1 MDVIYDHYFNI
12 IYNWSVKKTNN
23 REDAEDLT
31 NSIFLA
37 IFEYLNKDIEVKKIE
52 NLIWKIARNI
62 WCTKAK
68 KYIKEK
74 NNISYDE
81 TYEYGYEDITIDKI
95 IYKEIINEID
105 NYNLSENEIK
115 VFKLY
120 YIKDLSIKE
129 IKEKCSNYIIKTIF
143 IGGGTPS
150 YLETKELEKLL
161 KVIKNLN
168 LSKDIEYSME
178 CNPGTL
184 TKEKL
189 MVMKKSG
196 VNRISF
202 GLQSCNNKL
211 LKEIGRIHTFEEF
224 LENYNLAR
232 DIGFEN
238 INVDLMYGLP
248 NLTVDLWKE
257 TLEKVCDLRPD
268 HISAYSLIIE
278 EGTAFYSLYNKNKLN
293 LPSED
298 DERIMDKLTKDILKE
313 RGYHQYEISNYAK
326 EGYECIYNIQ
336 IMEEKQ
342 SNYALGAGSISKFVY
357 VDEDRIERVENVKN
371 VEQYIDRVDEMIERK
386 RKEIYQNV
394 N

>member
-129 IKEKCSNYIIKTIF
+129 IKEKLNITESSIKYYLYINDKSLNYD
-143 IGGGTPS
+143 S
-150 YLETKELEKLL
+150 S
-161 KVIKNLN
+161 VI
-168 LSKDIEYSME
+168 SHFS
-178 CNPGTL
+178 
-184 TKEKL
+184 
-189 MVMKKSG
+189 
-196 VNRISF
+196 
-202 GLQSCNNKL
+202 
-211 LKEIGRIHTFEEF
+211 
-224 LENYNLAR
+224 
-232 DIGFEN
+232 
-238 INVDLMYGLP
+238 
-248 NLTVDLWKE
+248 
-257 TLEKVCDLRPD
+257 
-268 HISAYSLIIE
+268 
-278 EGTAFYSLYNKNKLN
+278 
-293 LPSED
+293 
-298 DERIMDKLTKDILKE
+298 
-313 RGYHQYEISNYAK
+313 
-326 EGYECIYNIQ
+326 
-336 IMEEKQ
+336 
-342 SNYALGAGSISKFVY
+342 
-357 VDEDRIERVENVKN
+357 
-371 VEQYIDRVDEMIERK
+371 
-386 RKEIYQNV
+386 
-394 N
+394 

>member
-81 TYEYGYEDITIDKI
+81 TYEYCYEDITIDKI

-129 IKEKCSNYIIKTIF
+129 IKEKLNITESSIKY
-143 IGGGTPS
+143 
-150 YLETKELEKLL
+150 YLF
-161 KVIKNLN
+161 NAR
-168 LSKDIEYSME
+168 
-178 CNPGTL
+178 
-184 TKEKL
+184 
-189 MVMKKSG
+189 KK
-196 VNRISF
+196 I
-202 GLQSCNNKL
+202 
-211 LKEIGRIHTFEEF
+211 
-224 LENYNLAR
+224 
-232 DIGFEN
+232 
-238 INVDLMYGLP
+238 
-248 NLTVDLWKE
+248 
-257 TLEKVCDLRPD
+257 
-268 HISAYSLIIE
+268 
-278 EGTAFYSLYNKNKLN
+278 
-293 LPSED
+293 
-298 DERIMDKLTKDILKE
+298 KE
-313 RGYHQYEISNYAK
+313 R
-326 EGYECIYNIQ
+326 YN
-336 IMEEKQ
+336 
-342 SNYALGAGSISKFVY
+342 
-357 VDEDRIERVENVKN
+357 D
-371 VEQYIDRVDEMIERK
+371 
-386 RKEIYQNV
+386 
-394 N
+394 

>member
-129 IKEKCSNYIIKTIF
+129 IKEKLNITESSIKY
-143 IGGGTPS
+143 
-150 YLETKELEKLL
+150 YLF
-161 KVIKNLN
+161 NAR
-168 LSKDIEYSME
+168 
-178 CNPGTL
+178 
-184 TKEKL
+184 
-189 MVMKKSG
+189 KK
-196 VNRISF
+196 I
-202 GLQSCNNKL
+202 
-211 LKEIGRIHTFEEF
+211 
-224 LENYNLAR
+224 
-232 DIGFEN
+232 
-238 INVDLMYGLP
+238 
-248 NLTVDLWKE
+248 
-257 TLEKVCDLRPD
+257 
-268 HISAYSLIIE
+268 
-278 EGTAFYSLYNKNKLN
+278 
-293 LPSED
+293 
-298 DERIMDKLTKDILKE
+298 KE
-313 RGYHQYEISNYAK
+313 R
-326 EGYECIYNIQ
+326 YN
-336 IMEEKQ
+336 
-342 SNYALGAGSISKFVY
+342 
-357 VDEDRIERVENVKN
+357 D
-371 VEQYIDRVDEMIERK
+371 
-386 RKEIYQNV
+386 
-394 N
+394 

>member
-129 IKEKCSNYIIKTIF
+129 IKEKLNITESSINY
-143 IGGGTPS
+143 
-150 YLETKELEKLL
+150 YLF
-161 KVIKNLN
+161 NAR
-168 LSKDIEYSME
+168 
-178 CNPGTL
+178 
-184 TKEKL
+184 
-189 MVMKKSG
+189 KK
-196 VNRISF
+196 I
-202 GLQSCNNKL
+202 
-211 LKEIGRIHTFEEF
+211 
-224 LENYNLAR
+224 
-232 DIGFEN
+232 
-238 INVDLMYGLP
+238 
-248 NLTVDLWKE
+248 
-257 TLEKVCDLRPD
+257 
-268 HISAYSLIIE
+268 
-278 EGTAFYSLYNKNKLN
+278 
-293 LPSED
+293 
-298 DERIMDKLTKDILKE
+298 KE
-313 RGYHQYEISNYAK
+313 R
-326 EGYECIYNIQ
+326 YN
-336 IMEEKQ
+336 
-342 SNYALGAGSISKFVY
+342 
-357 VDEDRIERVENVKN
+357 D
-371 VEQYIDRVDEMIERK
+371 
-386 RKEIYQNV
+386 
-394 N
+394 

>member
-1 MDVIYDHYFNI
+1 MDVIYDHYFDI

-129 IKEKCSNYIIKTIF
+129 IKEKLNITESSIKY
-143 IGGGTPS
+143 
-150 YLETKELEKLL
+150 YLF
-161 KVIKNLN
+161 NAR
-168 LSKDIEYSME
+168 
-178 CNPGTL
+178 
-184 TKEKL
+184 
-189 MVMKKSG
+189 KK
-196 VNRISF
+196 I
-202 GLQSCNNKL
+202 
-211 LKEIGRIHTFEEF
+211 
-224 LENYNLAR
+224 
-232 DIGFEN
+232 
-238 INVDLMYGLP
+238 
-248 NLTVDLWKE
+248 
-257 TLEKVCDLRPD
+257 
-268 HISAYSLIIE
+268 
-278 EGTAFYSLYNKNKLN
+278 
-293 LPSED
+293 
-298 DERIMDKLTKDILKE
+298 KE
-313 RGYHQYEISNYAK
+313 R
-326 EGYECIYNIQ
+326 YN
-336 IMEEKQ
+336 
-342 SNYALGAGSISKFVY
+342 
-357 VDEDRIERVENVKN
+357 D
-371 VEQYIDRVDEMIERK
+371 
-386 RKEIYQNV
+386 
-394 N
+394 

>member
-52 NLIWKIARNI
+52 NLIWKIDRNI

-129 IKEKCSNYIIKTIF
+129 IKEKLNITESSIKY
-143 IGGGTPS
+143 
-150 YLETKELEKLL
+150 YLF
-161 KVIKNLN
+161 NAR
-168 LSKDIEYSME
+168 
-178 CNPGTL
+178 
-184 TKEKL
+184 
-189 MVMKKSG
+189 KK
-196 VNRISF
+196 I
-202 GLQSCNNKL
+202 
-211 LKEIGRIHTFEEF
+211 
-224 LENYNLAR
+224 
-232 DIGFEN
+232 
-238 INVDLMYGLP
+238 
-248 NLTVDLWKE
+248 
-257 TLEKVCDLRPD
+257 
-268 HISAYSLIIE
+268 
-278 EGTAFYSLYNKNKLN
+278 
-293 LPSED
+293 
-298 DERIMDKLTKDILKE
+298 KE
-313 RGYHQYEISNYAK
+313 R
-326 EGYECIYNIQ
+326 YN
-336 IMEEKQ
+336 
-342 SNYALGAGSISKFVY
+342 
-357 VDEDRIERVENVKN
+357 D
-371 VEQYIDRVDEMIERK
+371 
-386 RKEIYQNV
+386 
-394 N
+394 